1 MTSHTVT
8 ADMLALDAASAG
20 EHIWRA
26 IELTPGGRKVL
37 SFECA
42 IQSISEEIA
51 CHYVR
56 KLFHD
61 TAMLSIRTMVDAKHR
76 KELDHA
82 ASDSWMAYV
91 RFLRAEGA
99 AEEADY
105 RADCARDERMMEG
118 AK

>member
-8 ADMLALDAASAG
+8 ADMLALDAASVG
-20 EHIWRA
+20 EHLWRA

-42 IQSISEEIA
+42 LQSISEEIS
-51 CHYVR
+51 CHYAS

-61 TAMLSIRTMVDAKHR
+61 TAMLSIRTMVDAKRR
-76 KELDHA
+76 KELDDA
-82 ASDSWMAYV
+82 ASDAWMAYV
-91 RFLRAEGA
+91 NFLRAEHA

-105 RADCARDERMMEG
+105 RADMARDARMMGDAE
-118 AK
+118 